1 MKDIP
6 DEERTLI
13 LQGGGSL
20 GAYEA
25 GAFAASH
32 SFIKFRDDERKHTE
46 HETSKKF
53 FDFSSNTIK
62 QLVQNGYD
70 DVVEFINA
78 SFGHEYGKPAGM
90 KQGDLAHHP

>member
-6 DEERTLI
+6 DEERALI
-13 LQGGGSL
+13 LQGGGSVHMRPGPL
-20 GAYEA
+20 PR
-25 GAFAASH
+25 H
-32 SFIKFRDDERKHTE
+32 TLIKFRDDERKHTE

-78 SFGHEYGKPAGM
+78 SFGHEYGKSAGM